1 MNRIPSLPGFPI
13 ESNGGW
19 PGSSSYRPDT
29 SSQSRQSDQSKPA
42 ETTQL
47 TISDDRTNQHD
58 IDQRNLSALRHD
70 KPEKQVTDLAAIS
83 RLASADLQGLS
94 ELQGRR
100 IIRERARSEQEIM
113 QTVVQKNQQKV
124 PQRTRNADLKRTR
137 SPLSGTY
144 TNTTE
149 SPTSQSFSDPIRRSA
164 VSNGTVRPAQ
174 MQPDT
179 QDDRLCTK
187 EVQALREQ
195 MSLLEAKLSQYESL
209 GETPRPP
216 RSQYLYR
223 LRQADGIDDNDDDS
237 EGEIEHTSTV
247 FSDPPEIVY
256 DQNDKGHLKC
266 SLPLRALDF
275 FLALHQDI
283 SFVVFR
289 DYDSEYEAEAS
300 WGVDMPQIPDPLSES
315 IYPVAGDLK
324 DALQVFFYH
333 FPEFQDIQK
342 RYELTGEIFAPY
354 HFMYHSRGEL
364 DAINNR
370 LPLSARNQ
378 LELLLVYVE
387 ENFHHEYDIVD
398 SLLKDEKITARYLD
412 YLFKPGEVV
421 VEAIGQDYIGYVAS
435 SWLYE
440 ISSQKNTP
448 NASRLP
454 TWTFGMAQSTT
465 RKPLG
470 GQKGAHSTPQ
480 KSKSK
485 HSSVDI
491 SKRLK
496 AWTVNFDG
504 TFCRSFETLTI
515 KFPHGKPTEAVN
527 DTEEPTSFQDISD
540 EAQPIC
546 CLSVFPLRYAPEA
559 VREIL
564 IRRAST
570 FWKCRDR
577 RLVSYHGERSGGG
590 VDMVR
595 RETSRFI
602 QLY

>member
-1 MNRIPSLPGFPI
+1 MTNRIPPLSGFSI
-13 ESNGGW
+13 DTNSDW
-19 PGSSSYRPDT
+19 PPMSSYHPVI
-29 SSQSRQSDQSKPA
+29 SSNFRHGDQSKPA

-47 TISDDRTNQHD
+47 TISDDRTNQHE
-58 IDQRNLSALRHD
+58 IDQRNLSVLRHD
-70 KPEKQVTDLAAIS
+70 EPEEEVAAPGVIS
-83 RLASADLQGLS
+83 SANADYPEQLMLLEQ
-94 ELQGRR
+94 QNRR
-100 IIRERARSEQEIM
+100 RVKNARSEQISM
-113 QTVVQKNQQKV
+113 QRVAQKNQQQA

-137 SPLSGTY
+137 SPFSGTY
-144 TNTTE
+144 RSTTE
-149 SPTSQSFSDPIRRSA
+149 SPTSQSFSDSIRRSA

-195 MSLLEAKLSQYESL
+195 LSLLEAKLSQYESL
-209 GETPRPP
+209 GEAP
-216 RSQYLYR
+216 RSPRFQYLYR
-223 LRQADGIDDNDDDS
+223 LRQADGIDVNDDDS
-237 EGEIEHTSTV
+237 KGEMEHTSTV
-247 FSDPPEIVY
+247 FSDPPEIVF

-300 WGVDMPQIPDPLSES
+300 WGGDMPQIPAPLSES
-315 IYPVAGDLK
+315 IYPVASDLK
-324 DALQVFFYH
+324 GALKVFFYH
-333 FPEFQDIQK
+333 VPEFQDIQN

-364 DAINNR
+364 DEIKNR
-370 LPLSARNQ
+370 LPRSAKDQ
-378 LELLLVYVE
+378 LDLLLVYVE
-387 ENFHHEYDIVD
+387 ENFRHEYDIVD
-398 SLLKDEKITARYLD
+398 SLLKDEKITTRYID

-421 VEAIGQDYIGYVAS
+421 VEATGEDYIGYVAG
-435 SWLYE
+435 SWLYVR
-440 ISSQKNTP
+440 SSQKNTS

-454 TWTFGMAQSTT
+454 TSDFGMAQPTT
-465 RKPLG
+465 RKPLRG
-470 GQKGAHSTPQ
+470 RKGAHYTPQ
-480 KSKSK
+480 KPKSK
-485 HSSVDI
+485 QSPVNI

-496 AWTVNFDG
+496 TWTLNFDG
-504 TFCRSFETLTI
+504 TFRRSFKILTI
-515 KFPHGKPTEAVN
+515 KFPHEKLTEAVN
-527 DTEEPTSFQDISD
+527 DTEEPSSFQDISD

-595 RETSRFI
+595 RGTSRSI
-602 QLY
+602 